1 MYHTTCYES
10 CHSFSD
16 WGITWFPHFSRLDVL
31 QSKFFHLRTT
41 NNGVNWEFACFCQT
55 SSSTTTCGWLK
66 ASKTHTAVYFVHPIM
81 RIKQKP
87 IVCMCDLWQTEKFN
101 VHVDWFQDEVQ
112 LKTVSVEAQLDSSFE
127 EVTEEAPL
135 AEVIEPS
142 SDHAN
147 VSITEQQLKT
157 DNLAEKRHKKTK

>member
-1 MYHTTCYES
+1 M
-10 CHSFSD
+10 FL
-16 WGITWFPHFSRLDVL
+16 P
-31 QSKFFHLRTT
+31 
-41 NNGVNWEFACFCQT
+41 N

-66 ASKTHTAVYFVHPIM
+66 ASKTHRCLMCAPNMQIKLKLLGCFCDMLQTA
-81 RIKQKP
+81 
-87 IVCMCDLWQTEKFN
+87 KFN
-101 VHVDWFQDEVQ
+101 LPVDWFQEEVQ
-112 LKTVSVEAQLDSSFE
+112 LKTATVEAQLDSSFE

-157 DNLAEKRHKKTK
+157 DTLAEKHHKKTK